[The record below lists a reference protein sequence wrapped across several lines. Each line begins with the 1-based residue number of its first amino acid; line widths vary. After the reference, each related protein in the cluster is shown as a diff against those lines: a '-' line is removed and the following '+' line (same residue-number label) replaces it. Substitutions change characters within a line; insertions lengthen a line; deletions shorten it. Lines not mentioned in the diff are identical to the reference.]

1 MADLK
6 QSTTIGGSTIWNQA
20 NLLVQPSGNS
30 ISYRGFKVYTEND
43 KPTPDDVGAVSRT
56 GDTMTGSLN
65 GTAAYMSNEISV
77 GYRLNMVR
85 NAGFYPYITMAR
97 SDNPLET
104 LPTSEITVGR
114 IETKNTAADSNP
126 ASGQALSLY
135 ATTRQTSGGGILY
148 LAAYNNAA
156 GIGGRIRIS
165 GDDAEVR
172 IQNGAFKA
180 DGISTLV
187 GATQLNSTLKVN
199 GVSTL
204 AAINAS
210 GAVALTNTLS
220 VQGQTQ
226 LTGGLMTTTL
236 STTSTIDS
244 SGELIVRQ
252 ANLIRGISG
261 TIGFI
266 IRSDT
271 AKTYLLHTAA
281 GAQEGTWNAARPLT
295 IDKASGQVQIGNSL
309 SGNSLTVVGGQAVD
323 TVSVSGVTNL
333 GGMTNLATTSGSWID
348 MRTQIALSSA
358 AVNTSSASALVR
370 QEHANYHF
378 VLGGLGNSAFG
389 IYKIDKSR
397 TTNGTDGGAYLRAD
411 GAWVSNGQMI
421 PADYGNFDSRY
432 SRTGTGSSFDSVTAT
447 GGNMYIKGGGNT
459 VLWMQNN
466 AGAEKTVLY
475 AEANNT
481 FNIRVNGDK
490 NFQFTNDGFFSA
502 PSGIRSGGNGVLYGD
517 GNLSGGIWS
526 SMGYQYASLAVQYGI
541 DRSNDA
547 WNKAQ
552 DAQVNRV
559 QWVRWGATNNF
570 GPLGQ
575 TANQRIIDNGWV
587 LVGLNG
593 TGGQQNNSINLIG
606 GRIQVYKDNG
616 GWMDSVS

>member
-43 KPTPDDVGAVSRT
+43 KPTPDEVGALAKTGGTLT
-56 GDTMTGSLN
+56 GDLVGLN
-65 GTAAYMSNEISV
+65 AALREVNV
-77 GYRLNMVR
+77 NYRLNLVR
-85 NAGFYPYITMAR
+85 NSGFYPYIVMAR
-97 SDNPLET
+97 SDADPATPPTAEQTQATIEFRMNSTDGNPAAGAL
-104 LPTSEITVGR
+104 LGR
-114 IETKNTAADSNP
+114 IVNTRMP
-126 ASGQALSLY
+126 
-135 ATTRQTSGGGILY
+135 SGGGKTYIS
-148 LAAYNNAA
+148 ANNASLVESSRF
-156 GIGGRIRIS
+156 IL
-165 GDDAEVR
+165 DADNGVMKIDRGNLEVS
-172 IQNGAFKA
+172 NALTA
-180 DGISTLV
+180 
-187 GATQLNSTLKVN
+187 GATTLTSTLKVN

-204 AAINAS
+204 SAVNATGAMSVTGTLSASALATFSGGVQATTLNASGAINAS
-210 GAVALTNTLS
+210 S
-220 VQGQTQ
+220 
-226 LTGGLMTTTL
+226 
-236 STTSTIDS
+236 D
-244 SGELIVRQ
+244 LIVRQ
-252 ANLIRGISG
+252 ENILRGVYG

-266 IRSDT
+266 MRSDNT
-271 AKTYLLHTAA
+271 KTYFLHTAS
-281 GAQEGTWNAARPLT
+281 GTPEGSWNAARPIT

-333 GGMTNLATTSGSWID
+333 GGMANLATVSGSWID

-358 AVNTSSASALVR
+358 AVTTSSSSALVR

-378 VLGGLGNSAFG
+378 VLGGLGNSQFG

-432 SRTGTGSSFDSVTAT
+432 SRTGTGSTFDSVTVT
-447 GGNMYIKGGGNT
+447 GGNMFIKGGGNT
-459 VLWMQNN
+459 VIWMQNN

-475 AEANNT
+475 SETNNT
-481 FNIRVNGDK
+481 FNIRVNSNK
-490 NFQFTNDGFFSA
+490 SFQFDTGGAFRAPDKVVVAGDGS
-502 PSGIRSGGNGVLYGD
+502 LYGD
-517 GNLSGGIWS
+517 GNLSGAIWRN
-526 SMGYQYASLAVQYGI
+526 MGHTYASEAVSAARNRA
-541 DRSNDA
+541 DDA

-570 GPLGQ
+570 GPIGVEKWV
-575 TANQRIIDNGWV
+575 DGGWV
-587 LVGLNG
+587 VIGLNS
-593 TGGQQNNSINLIG
+593 TGGQQNASINLIG